1 MQAKVLIE
9 IKAKSMDNAFTYNI
23 PDNLI
28 NDIKVGYKVIVPFGN
43 RMLEGFVINIGNFNT
58 DYQLKDIKSVVGSV
72 LTEELIELG
81 KYMSKKT
88 LCNLILC
95 YQSMLPKAL
104 KAKNETHIKKQ
115 YKTLK
120 IEV

>member
-28 NDIKVGYKVIVPFGN
+28 NDIKVGDKVIVPFSK
-43 RMLEGFVINIGNFNT
+43 RMLEGFVISIGNFNVN
-58 DYQLKDIKSVVGSV
+58 YELKDIKSVVGSV

-81 KYMSKKT
+81 KYMRNSV
-88 LCNLILC
+88 NI
-95 YQSMLPKAL
+95 
-104 KAKNETHIKKQ
+104 
-115 YKTLK
+115 
-120 IEV
+120 